1 MTEVGAG
8 IINSYLSRPTVAQSA
23 IPSKKPVLITA
34 ASSEYFVQA
43 MSNIFTT
50 STVHQDHK
58 IVFYDIGLSEEQI
71 DILHRFDRSKIEYR
85 KFIWD
90 RLPTGLRQ
98 LKQMAWKILI
108 IIESIGEFGGII
120 WFDASVALKGEYKPM
135 INDVLMARDS
145 CFSFTNG
152 PSQIDAYTI
161 VTPPIVNYIPVDK
174 EPMRNM
180 FGGQSHSFIAYNTEE
195 CQKSL
200 WKPLLMC
207 TLTRKCLDPSGAASR
222 NCGHNCRHLFD
233 TSILTAL
240 LNNLY
245 RYDPDCYR
253 LRSTEQTIIDPRA
266 SKLRLGIVAFMDK
279 KRYHE
284 MTDTERGYFL
294 DHMGVRS
301 DYDQQKFGQIM
312 REA

>member
-1 MTEVGAG
+1 MTKFW
-8 IINSYLSRPTVAQSA
+8 SRTIFFERTV
-23 IPSKKPVLITA
+23 
-34 ASSEYFVQA
+34 
-43 MSNIFTT
+43 
-50 STVHQDHK
+50 
-58 IVFYDIGLSEEQI
+58 
-71 DILHRFDRSKIEYR
+71 HRFDRSKIEYR

-266 SKLRLGIVAFMDK
+266 SKLQKVVKMVFAQKVMENLSSKEVFRPK
-279 KRYHE
+279 KIKIKRHFQKKSGNIINLIDFLTLRPFSLNFHTFRY
-284 MTDTERGYFL
+284 
-294 DHMGVRS
+294 
-301 DYDQQKFGQIM
+301 
-312 REA
+312 A